1 MKNTFL
7 KLHLAVLIGSATGL
21 FGKLISLHALP
32 LSFWRTTIATVAIAI
47 ILLFKKSIHKV
58 SLIDFLKMATA
69 GAFIAL
75 HWVFFYASIKASNI
89 SVGVICY
96 SLLGFFTAFLEPI
109 INKKPFSYRDF
120 FYSLLT
126 VAGILL
132 IFQLDTQFRLGIV
145 LGVISTFLASFY
157 SIISKK
163 LDAQKIC
170 PSSSLLM
177 YELTGGTFVLLLVC
191 FVYGYWHP
199 EITFIPDNLTDITM
213 LLLLALICTAFMY
226 FLILQVL
233 KNVSAFTVGL
243 TYNLEPVYSIIFA
256 ILFFGESKKLG
267 FAFYSGLT
275 LIILSVGLQTLDL
288 LRKEKNT
295 SQTVTKKLN
304 HYD

>member
-21 FGKLISLHALP
+21 FGKLISMHALP
-32 LSFWRTTIATVAIAI
+32 LSFWRTAIAAIAI
-47 ILLFKKSIHKV
+47 AVILFFRKSLHKV
-58 SLIDFLKMATA
+58 SLKDFLKMALA
-69 GAFIAL
+69 GGFIAL

-89 SVGVICY
+89 SIGVICY

-109 INKKPFSYRDF
+109 INRKRFSFRDF

-132 IFQLDTQFRLGIV
+132 IFQLDTQFRLGII

-177 YELTGGTFVLLLVC
+177 YELIAGTVVLLIVC
-191 FVYGYWHP
+191 LGYGYWHP
-199 EITFIPDNLTDITM
+199 EIPFIPDNLTDITM
-213 LLLLALICTAFMY
+213 LFLLALVCTAFMY

-243 TYNLEPVYSIIFA
+243 AYNLEPVYSIIFA
-256 ILFFGESKKLG
+256 ILFFGESKELG

-275 LIILSVGLQTLDL
+275 LIILSVGLQTLDV
-288 LRKEKNT
+288 LRKGKPDKTEKT
-295 SQTVTKKLN
+295 EVP
-304 HYD
+304 

>member
-1 MKNTFL
+1 MKSTFL

-21 FGKLISLHALP
+21 FGKLISMHALP
-32 LSFWRTTIATVAIAI
+32 LSFWRTAIAAMAI
-47 ILLFKKSIHKV
+47 AVILFFRKSLHKV
-58 SLIDFLKMATA
+58 SLKDFLKMALA
-69 GAFIAL
+69 GGFIAL

-89 SVGVICY
+89 SIGVICY

-109 INKKPFSYRDF
+109 INRKRFSFRDF

-132 IFQLDTQFRLGIV
+132 IFQLDTKFRLGII

-157 SIISKK
+157 SIISKR

-177 YELTGGTFVLLLVC
+177 YELIAGTAVLLVVC
-191 FVYGYWHP
+191 LGYGHRHP
-199 EITFIPDNLTDITM
+199 EIPFIPDNLTDITM
-213 LLLLALICTAFMY
+213 LFLLALVCTAFMY

-233 KNVSAFTVGL
+233 KDVSAFTVGL
-243 TYNLEPVYSIIFA
+243 AYNLEPVYSIIFA
-256 ILFFGESKKLG
+256 ILFFGESKELG

-275 LIILSVGLQTLDL
+275 LIILSVGLQTLDV
-288 LRKEKNT
+288 LRKGKPDKTERT
-295 SQTVTKKLN
+295 EVP
-304 HYD
+304 

>member
-32 LSFWRTTIATVAIAI
+32 LSFWRTTIATVAIVI
-47 ILLFKKSIHKV
+47 ILLFKKSIHKI
-58 SLIDFLKMATA
+58 SLTDFLKMATA

-163 LDAQKIC
+163 LDEQKIC

-177 YELTGGTFVLLLVC
+177 HELAGGTFVLILVC
-191 FVYGYWHP
+191 LGYGYWHP
-199 EITFIPDNLTDITM
+199 EITFIPDNLTDIIM
-213 LLLLALICTAFMY
+213 LFLLALICTAFMY

-233 KNVSAFTVGL
+233 KDVSAFTVGL

-256 ILFFGESKKLG
+256 ILFFGESKELG
-267 FAFYSGLT
+267 FSFYSGLT
-275 LIILSVGLQTLDL
+275 LIILSVGLQTLDV
-288 LRKEKNT
+288 LRKKHQSDSNRKIEP
-295 SQTVTKKLN
+295 L
-304 HYD
+304 

>member
-1 MKNTFL
+1 MKSTFL

-21 FGKLISLHALP
+21 FGKLISMHALP
-32 LSFWRTTIATVAIAI
+32 LSFWRTAIAAAVIAI
-47 ILLFKKSIHKV
+47 ILFFRKAIHKV
-58 SLIDFLKMATA
+58 NLKDFLKMAVA

-132 IFQLDTQFRLGIV
+132 IFQLDTQFRLGII

-163 LDAQKIC
+163 LDARKIC
-170 PSSSLLM
+170 SSSSLLM
-177 YELTGGTFVLLLVC
+177 HELTGGTVVLLAGCLG
-191 FVYGYWHP
+191 YGYWHQ
-199 EITFIPDNLTDITM
+199 EITFIPDNLMDVTM
-213 LLLLALICTAFMY
+213 LFLLALVCTAFMY

-233 KNVSAFTVGL
+233 KDVSAFTVGL

-256 ILFFGESKKLG
+256 VLFFGESKELG
-267 FAFYSGLT
+267 IAFYSGLT
-275 LIILSVGLQTLDL
+275 LIILSVGLQTLDVI
-288 LRKEKNT
+288 RKGKPAR
-295 SQTVTKKLN
+295 QTERIEP
-304 HYD
+304 HD

>member
-1 MKNTFL
+1 MKSTFL

-21 FGKLISLHALP
+21 FGKLISMHALP
-32 LSFWRTTIATVAIAI
+32 LSFWRTAIAAIAI
-47 ILLFKKSIHKV
+47 AVILFFRKSLHKV
-58 SLIDFLKMATA
+58 SLKDFLKMALA
-69 GAFIAL
+69 GGFIAL

-89 SVGVICY
+89 SIGVICY

-109 INKKPFSYRDF
+109 INRKRFSFRDF

-132 IFQLDTQFRLGIV
+132 IFQLDTKFRLGII

-157 SIISKK
+157 SIISKR
-163 LDAQKIC
+163 LDARKIC

-177 YELTGGTFVLLLVC
+177 YELIAGTAVLLVVC
-191 FVYGYWHP
+191 LGYGYWHP
-199 EITFIPDNLTDITM
+199 EIPFIPDNLTDITM
-213 LLLLALICTAFMY
+213 LFLLALVCTAFMY

-243 TYNLEPVYSIIFA
+243 AYNLEPVYSIIFA
-256 ILFFGESKKLG
+256 ILFFGESKELG

-275 LIILSVGLQTLDL
+275 LIILSVGLQTLDV
-288 LRKEKNT
+288 LRKGKPDKTERT
-295 SQTVTKKLN
+295 EIP
-304 HYD
+304 

>member
-1 MKNTFL
+1 MKSTFL

-21 FGKLISLHALP
+21 FGKLISMHALP
-32 LSFWRTTIATVAIAI
+32 LSFWRTAIAAIAI
-47 ILLFKKSIHKV
+47 AVILFFRKSLHKV
-58 SLIDFLKMATA
+58 SLKDFLKMALA
-69 GAFIAL
+69 GGFIAL

-89 SVGVICY
+89 SIGVICY

-109 INKKPFSYRDF
+109 INRKRFSFRDF

-132 IFQLDTQFRLGIV
+132 IFQLDTQFRLGII
-145 LGVISTFLASFY
+145 LGVISTVLASFY

-177 YELTGGTFVLLLVC
+177 YELIAGTVVLLIVC
-191 FVYGYWHP
+191 LGYGYWHP
-199 EITFIPDNLTDITM
+199 EIPFIPDNLTDITM
-213 LLLLALICTAFMY
+213 LFLLALVCTAFMY

-243 TYNLEPVYSIIFA
+243 AYNLEPVYSIIFA
-256 ILFFGESKKLG
+256 ILFFGESKELG

-275 LIILSVGLQTLDL
+275 LIILSVGLQTLDV
-288 LRKEKNT
+288 LRKGKPDKTEKT
-295 SQTVTKKLN
+295 EVP
-304 HYD
+304 

>member
-1 MKNTFL
+1 MKSTFL

-21 FGKLISLHALP
+21 FGKLISMHALP
-32 LSFWRTTIATVAIAI
+32 LSFWRTAIAAIAI
-47 ILLFKKSIHKV
+47 AVILIFRKSQHKV
-58 SLIDFLKMATA
+58 SLKDFLKMALA
-69 GAFIAL
+69 GGFIAL

-89 SVGVICY
+89 SIGVICY

-109 INKKPFSYRDF
+109 INRKRFSFRDF

-132 IFQLDTQFRLGIV
+132 IFQLDTQFRLGII

-177 YELTGGTFVLLLVC
+177 YELIAGAVVLLIVC
-191 FVYGYWHP
+191 LGYGYWHP
-199 EITFIPDNLTDITM
+199 EIPFIPDNLTDITM
-213 LLLLALICTAFMY
+213 LFLLALVCTAFMY

-243 TYNLEPVYSIIFA
+243 AYNLEPVYSIIFA
-256 ILFFGESKKLG
+256 ILFFGESKELG

-275 LIILSVGLQTLDL
+275 LIILSVGLQTLDV
-288 LRKEKNT
+288 LRKGKPDKTEKT
-295 SQTVTKKLN
+295 EVP
-304 HYD
+304 

>member
-21 FGKLISLHALP
+21 FGKLISMHALP
-32 LSFWRTTIATVAIAI
+32 LSFWRTTGAAAIMVL
-47 ILLFKKSIHKV
+47 ILYFRKSIQKTGME
-58 SLIDFLKMATA
+58 DFLKMAVA
-69 GAFIAL
+69 GGFIAL

-89 SVGVICY
+89 SIGVICY

-109 INKKPFSYRDF
+109 INRKPFSYRDF

-132 IFQLDTQFRLGIV
+132 IFQLDTQFRLGII

-177 YELTGGTFVLLLVC
+177 YEMIGGTAVLSVICLG
-191 FVYGYWHP
+191 YGYMHP
-199 EITFIPDNLTDITM
+199 EILFIPDNTTDAIM
-213 LLLLALICTAFMY
+213 LFLLASICTALMY

-233 KNVSAFTVGL
+233 KEVSAFTVGL
-243 TYNLEPVYSIIFA
+243 TYNLEPVYSIVFA
-256 ILFFGESKKLG
+256 ILFFGESKELG
-267 FAFYSGLT
+267 IAFYAGLT
-275 LIILSVGLQTLDL
+275 LIILSVGLQTLDVL
-288 LRKEKNT
+288 KNRKTQSLVE
-295 SQTVTKKLN
+295 
-304 HYD
+304 

>member
-21 FGKLISLHALP
+21 FGKLISMHALP
-32 LSFWRTTIATVAIAI
+32 LSFWRTAIAAIAI
-47 ILLFKKSIHKV
+47 AVILFFKKTIHKV
-58 SLIDFLKMATA
+58 SLKDFLKMAVA

-89 SVGVICY
+89 SIGVICY

-109 INKKPFSYRDF
+109 INRKRFSFRDF

-132 IFQLDTQFRLGIV
+132 IFQLDTQFRLGII

-157 SIISKK
+157 SIISKR

-170 PSSSLLM
+170 SSSSLLM
-177 YELTGGTFVLLLVC
+177 HELIGGTVVLLLVC
-191 FVYGYWHP
+191 IGYGYCHP
-199 EITFIPDNLTDITM
+199 EITFVPDNLTDITM
-213 LLLLALICTAFMY
+213 LFLLALVCTAFMY
-226 FLILQVL
+226 YLILQVL
-233 KNVSAFTVGL
+233 KDVSAFTVGL
-243 TYNLEPVYSIIFA
+243 AYNLEPVYSIIFA
-256 ILFFGESKKLG
+256 ILFFGESKELG

-275 LIILSVGLQTLDL
+275 LIILSVGLQTLDVFQ
-288 LRKEKNT
+288 KGKPYYKIEKRHN
-295 SQTVTKKLN
+295 
-304 HYD
+304 D

>member
-1 MKNTFL
+1 MKSTFL

-21 FGKLISLHALP
+21 FGKLISMHALP
-32 LSFWRTTIATVAIAI
+32 LSFWRTAIAAIAI
-47 ILLFKKSIHKV
+47 AVILFFRKSLHKV
-58 SLIDFLKMATA
+58 SLKDFLKMALA
-69 GAFIAL
+69 GGFIAL

-89 SVGVICY
+89 SIGVICY

-109 INKKPFSYRDF
+109 INRKRFSFRDF

-132 IFQLDTQFRLGIV
+132 IFQLDTQFRLGII

-177 YELTGGTFVLLLVC
+177 YELIAGTVVLLIVC
-191 FVYGYWHP
+191 LGYGYWHP
-199 EITFIPDNLTDITM
+199 EIPFIPDNLTDITM
-213 LLLLALICTAFMY
+213 LFLLALVCTAFMY

-243 TYNLEPVYSIIFA
+243 AYNLEPVYSITFA
-256 ILFFGESKKLG
+256 ILFFGESKELG

-275 LIILSVGLQTLDL
+275 LIILSVGLQTLDV
-288 LRKEKNT
+288 LRKGKPDKTEKT
-295 SQTVTKKLN
+295 EVP
-304 HYD
+304 

>member
-1 MKNTFL
+1 MKSTFL

-21 FGKLISLHALP
+21 FGKLISMHALP
-32 LSFWRTTIATVAIAI
+32 LSFWRTAIAAIAI
-47 ILLFKKSIHKV
+47 AVILFFRKSLHKV
-58 SLIDFLKMATA
+58 SLKDFLKMALA
-69 GAFIAL
+69 GGFIAL

-89 SVGVICY
+89 SIGVICY

-109 INKKPFSYRDF
+109 INRKSFSFRDF

-132 IFQLDTQFRLGIV
+132 IFQLDTQFRLGII

-177 YELTGGTFVLLLVC
+177 YELIAGTVVLLIVC
-191 FVYGYWHP
+191 LGYGYWHP
-199 EITFIPDNLTDITM
+199 EIPFIPDNLTDITM
-213 LLLLALICTAFMY
+213 LFLLALVCTAFMY

-243 TYNLEPVYSIIFA
+243 AYNLEPVYSIIFA
-256 ILFFGESKKLG
+256 ILFFGESKELG

-275 LIILSVGLQTLDL
+275 LIILSVGLQTLDV
-288 LRKEKNT
+288 LRKGKPDKTEKT
-295 SQTVTKKLN
+295 EVP
-304 HYD
+304 